1 MLGVS
6 KEASWIRRYRD
17 RIDMVKLICLKPGN
31 GRLSCSVESY
41 MVEFME
47 LCGVTEKGGDED
59 DSILGNGG
67 PPRSGASTY
76 KAWRRKKE
84 AKLSQKP
91 KKEKTRGTPQDL
103 ETEASKRLKG
113 SQEGS
118 AAEQRARRRQERSI

>member
-59 DSILGNGG
+59 DSISGNGG
-67 PPRSGASTY
+67 PPRSGAMPTSETCLQHFVAIG
-76 KAWRRKKE
+76 KS
-84 AKLSQKP
+84 AKLP
-91 KKEKTRGTPQDL
+91 R
-103 ETEASKRLKG
+103 ALK
-113 SQEGS
+113 
-118 AAEQRARRRQERSI
+118 